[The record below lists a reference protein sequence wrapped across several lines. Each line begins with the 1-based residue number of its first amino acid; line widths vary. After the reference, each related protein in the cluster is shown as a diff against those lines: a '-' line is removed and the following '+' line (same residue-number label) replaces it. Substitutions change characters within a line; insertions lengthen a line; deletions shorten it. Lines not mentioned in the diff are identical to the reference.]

1 MNLAKFKHAYI
12 LGGLALTALAWA
24 ALDRPEYM
32 RGVSYHGVN
41 NVALNDGSV
50 IRAETR
56 LIIGDTL
63 NFSLLDNA
71 GAENSSASLV
81 AEILHS
87 SKRHLTIK
95 VENVT
100 NKTTASP
107 AELSDTPDFFFGREY
122 GLAKGATI
130 HLEFLPVPGNKAICY
145 YTKELDHIM
154 CLNR

>member
-1 MNLAKFKHAYI
+1 MNLAKFKHAYA
-12 LGGLALTALAWA
+12 LGGLALVALTWV

-32 RGVSYHGVN
+32 KGVSYHGIN
-41 NVALNDGSV
+41 SILLNDGSV
-50 IRAETR
+50 IRAESR

-71 GAENSSASLV
+71 GAGNSSASLV
-81 AEILHS
+81 AEILNS
-87 SKRHLTIK
+87 TKRHLTVK
-95 VENVT
+95 VENAS

-130 HLEFLPVPGNKAICY
+130 HIEFLPVSDDKVICY